1 MDSERFKRKL
11 SAILSADVS
20 GYSRLMGQ
28 DEDATVRTLTTY
40 REAIADLITEH
51 SGRVVDTPGDNI
63 LAEFAS
69 VVNAMRCAWDIQHE
83 INNRNIELSENRRM
97 NFRIG
102 VNLGDVIEEDERIYG
117 DGVNIAARLENL
129 ADEGGICI
137 SGTAYDQVKN
147 KLPFRYDYQGEQTV
161 KNIKEPVRVYRIV
174 REIDAAGK
182 KIDDK
187 KIGTKRWIWA
197 ALAILV
203 ILCVGALTLYWH
215 VYLRQVPGKIEKAF
229 KKKTAIT
236 SPDKPSIAVLPFA
249 NLSGDPEQEY
259 FSDGVTN
266 DLITAFSKFKEL
278 LVIASNTI
286 FTYKGKAVNIERIGQ
301 ELNVKY
307 ILEGSVQKAGSK
319 IRINAQLID
328 AGTGFHIWSEQ
339 YTRELKDIFAIQDEI
354 VHTIVGKFTVEIDA
368 VERRR
373 AMQKKTE
380 NLEAYDYWLRGMEY
394 QHRRTRLEN
403 RKARQMFEKAIDLD
417 PGFASAYVG
426 LGQTY
431 QVQVSFG
438 WTEFPIQVLQRAED
452 LALKALSFEKS
463 NASAYSLL
471 GLIYT
476 FGEQYDLAISKLNR
490 AIELNPNDARS
501 LAFRGQVLLW
511 SGKVDAAINSLE
523 TAYRFD
529 PNMIHGNFMFLGIG
543 YYLKEQYEKSI
554 NVLKEGVSRKP
565 DWVGNHIILA
575 AAYAQASLSS
585 EAAHEAQ
592 EVLRLEP
599 FFEIENY
606 GTVFRNQADRAK
618 IVQGLRKAGLN

>member
-1 MDSERFKRKL
+1 MTQEGFKRKL
-11 SAILSADVS
+11 TAILSADVE
-20 GYSRLMGQ
+20 GYSRLMGD
-28 DEDATVRTLTTY
+28 DEEYTIRTLKDYRDTMKVLIEQHRGRIVDAT
-40 REAIADLITEH
+40 
-51 SGRVVDTPGDNI
+51 GDNL

-69 VVNAMRCAWDIQHE
+69 VVDAVTCAAAIQQKLAEHNA
-83 INNRNIELSENRRM
+83 ELPEKRKM
-97 NFRIG
+97 QFRIG
-102 VNLGDVIEEDERIYG
+102 VNLGDVVAEGDRIYG
-117 DGVNIAARLENL
+117 DGVNIAARIEGL
-129 ADEGGICI
+129 ASGGGICI
-137 SGTAYDQVKN
+137 SGTVYDQVKN
-147 KLPFRYDYQGEQTV
+147 KLDLGYEYSGEHTV
-161 KNIKEPVRVYRIV
+161 KNIIEPVRVYRVLI
-174 REIDAAGK
+174 EPEAIGK
-182 KIDDK
+182 LIGDK
-187 KIGTKRWIWA
+187 KPVLRRRYLA
-197 ALAILV
+197 AVVIVLV
-203 ILCVGALTLYWH
+203 IGAAVGTIWH
-215 VYLRQVPGKIEKAF
+215 FYFRPPVELDSVAKMAYPL
-229 KKKTAIT
+229 
-236 SPDKPSIAVLPFA
+236 PDKPSIAILPFE
-249 NLSGDPEQEY
+249 NLSGDPEQGY
-259 FSDGVTN
+259 FSDGITN

-307 ILEGSVQKAGSK
+307 ILEGSVQKASSK

-328 AGTGFHIWSEQ
+328 AATGFHIWSEQ
-339 YTRELKDIFAIQDEI
+339 YNRKLNDIFDIQDEI
-354 VHTIVGKFTVEIDA
+354 VHTIVGKFAVEIDA
-368 VERRR
+368 VERRL

-380 NLEAYDYWLRGMEY
+380 NLQAYDYWLRGMEY
-394 QHRRTRLEN
+394 LRRRTRLEN

-426 LGQTY
+426 FGQTY

-452 LALKALSFEKS
+452 LALKALSFEEF
-463 NASAYSLL
+463 NAGAYSLL

-476 FGEQYDLAISKLNR
+476 FEEDYDLAINKLNR

-511 SGKVDAAINSLE
+511 SGSVDAAIHSLE

-543 YYLKEQYEKSI
+543 YYLKGQYEKAI

-585 EAAHEAQ
+585 KAANEAQ

-606 GTVFRNQADRAK
+606 GTVFRNQADREK
-618 IVQGLRKAGLN
+618 IIQGLRKAGLN